1 MQVIFIDTSIMA
13 NILDI
18 PFMNEERSKVM
29 EKLQDMIN
37 NSNKYTL
44 ILPLATIIETGNHIA
59 HIKDG
64 TIRREKAYKMA
75 ELLQKTANNEAPW
88 EWYGRELEDKDLMDI
103 AQKFPNTAMTM
114 KMGIGDLSIIKA
126 YEKYKKNTN
135 SYIKVMIWS
144 LDKHLSENYSIFYNI

>member
-103 AQKFPNTAMTM
+103 AQKFPNAAMTM